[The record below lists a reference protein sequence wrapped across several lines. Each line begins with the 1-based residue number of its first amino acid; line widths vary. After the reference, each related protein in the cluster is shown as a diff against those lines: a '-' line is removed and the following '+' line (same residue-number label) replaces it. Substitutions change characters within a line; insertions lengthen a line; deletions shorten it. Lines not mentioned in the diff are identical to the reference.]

1 MSRLMFSRLLF
12 CWVLAVCGCVVSDG
26 VRAEEKWESLFDG
39 KTLKG
44 WKKAEHGR
52 AVYEVVDGAIHG
64 VTVEGSPN
72 TFLMSEAEYGDFEL
86 TFEVRV
92 HDGLNSGCQIRSRG
106 KTEADVSAEAART
119 GSRPQGE
126 GGLGRF
132 HGPQVELEKSPGFT
146 GYVYGEA
153 TQYGW
158 LSPEPKSGGKPHEL
172 MKSGAWNRIRI
183 QAQGPRIQTWVND
196 QPVAD
201 LTHEDIYKTH
211 PRGHIGLQ
219 VHGIAAGTGPFD
231 VSWRNIRIRRL

>member
-1 MSRLMFSRLLF
+1 MSRLVSRRLLLTTY
-12 CWVLAVCGCVVSDG
+12 LAVCCCAVCGAVQAD
-26 VRAEEKWESLFDG
+26 EKWEALFDG
-39 KTLKG
+39 RTLKG

-72 TFLMSEAEYGDFEL
+72 TFLMSEEEFGDFEL
-86 TFEVRV
+86 IFEVRV

-106 KTEADVSAEAART
+106 KTEADVTAEEVRT
-119 GSRPQGE
+119 GRRPQGE

-172 MKSGAWNRIRI
+172 MKSGDWNRIRI
-183 QAQGPRIQTWVND
+183 LAKGPRIQTWVND

-201 LTHEDIYKTH
+201 LTHDEIYKTH

-231 VSWRNIRIRRL
+231 VSWRNIRVRRL